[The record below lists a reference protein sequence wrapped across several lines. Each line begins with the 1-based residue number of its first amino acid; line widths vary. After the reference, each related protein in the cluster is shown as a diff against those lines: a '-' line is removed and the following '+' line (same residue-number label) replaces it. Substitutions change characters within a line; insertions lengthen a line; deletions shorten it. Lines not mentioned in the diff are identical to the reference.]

1 MRGLSPAVWAVTV
14 ACVFSYMGIGLVD
27 PILPEISQSLH
38 ASPGQTELLF
48 TTYLFVT
55 ALVMFLT
62 SWVAS
67 RIGRKWT
74 LLLGL
79 GLVVAFSAG
88 CAAAGSVDMVIGFR
102 GGWGVGNALFVSTAL
117 ATVLGASADP
127 RRAIMLYEGALG
139 AGMALGP
146 LVGGLL
152 GNISWRG
159 PFTGT
164 AVLMGIG
171 LVAIAI
177 FVPRTRPAAGPASLS
192 APFRALADRRM
203 RLLMVAAV
211 LYNYGY
217 FTLLAYGPFPIAEA
231 ARRAGTTFTPLD
243 LGLVFFG
250 WGVLLAAGSVWG
262 APKLSGLVGV
272 RRTIVAG
279 LAALAVLE
287 LVLALVIVPWV
298 QIVVV
303 ILGGNVIGV
312 LNTAMTELAMSA
324 TDLPREVSSSAYSGA
339 RFIGGALAPTM
350 TGVLTAAFG
359 VGGPYLVGAVALAAT
374 ILVLVADRA
383 RRRAVSA

>member
-1 MRGLSPAVWAVTV
+1 MSAGTKTAKVSVWRQPAQVWAVAF
-14 ACVFSYMGIGLVD
+14 ACVIAFMGIGLVD

-231 ARRAGTTFTPLD
+231 ARRAGTTSPRSIWASSSS
-243 LGLVFFG
+243 GG
-250 WGVLLAAGSVWG
+250 ACCWPPGRSG
-262 APKLSGLVGV
+262 APRNSPDSS
-272 RRTIVAG
+272 AC
-279 LAALAVLE
+279 AAPSSPGWP
-287 LVLALVIVPWV
+287 PWRCSSSSWRSSSCP
-298 QIVVV
+298 
-303 ILGGNVIGV
+303 GCK
-312 LNTAMTELAMSA
+312 SSS
-324 TDLPREVSSSAYSGA
+324 SSSA
-339 RFIGGALAPTM
+339 
-350 TGVLTAAFG
+350 
-359 VGGPYLVGAVALAAT
+359 AT
-374 ILVLVADRA
+374 S
-383 RRRAVSA
+383 SASSTPP